1 MITDTYP
8 LQKNNSKNPLKW
20 KLFGR
25 GIIVFIVAII
35 ALWFILK
42 TCNPTPS
49 IPIPQ
54 VTSVPEIK
62 ERVRVDSIASQK
74 YQDSVNKIVRLN
86 EEAAD
91 YWENK
96 FRQSQKSTE
105 LATNAINT
113 ILNEPTIPDTCKSI
127 TDRLRVEF
135 DKAVVLSKQKDIA
148 CNKTIAAKNGVIREK
163 DVLIKQHKKDY
174 TLLRQNLDT
183 CLSNQTALE
192 KYIKKVKPR
201 SEIFAGISA
210 LGSPEKPLTM
220 YGINLGLRNKKGTQ
234 FEIGAYQFNSQ
245 VLYQVGIKK
254 TLFRL

>member
-8 LQKNNSKNPLKW
+8 LQKNNSKNPFKW
-20 KLFGR
+20 KLFGS

-42 TCNPTPS
+42 NCNPTPS

-54 VTSVPEIK
+54 VTSTKEII
-62 ERVRVDSIASQK
+62 ERVKVDSIASQK
-74 YQDSVNKIVRLN
+74 YQDSVNEIVRLN
-86 EEAAD
+86 EAAAD

-105 LATNAINT
+105 LATNAINN

-135 DKAVVLSKQKDIA
+135 DKAVVLSKQKDNA

-163 DVLIKQHKKDY
+163 DVLIKNSKTDY
-174 TLLRQNLDT
+174 TKLKQHLDT
-183 CLSNQTALE
+183 ALSNQSRLE
-192 KYIKKVKPR
+192 KYIKQVKPR
-201 SEIFAGISA
+201 TEIFAGISA
-210 LGSPEKPLTM
+210 LGNEAKPITM
-220 YGINLGLRNKKGTQ
+220 YGINLGLRNKKGTS

-245 VLYQVGIKK
+245 VLYQVGIKR
-254 TLFRL
+254 TLFKF